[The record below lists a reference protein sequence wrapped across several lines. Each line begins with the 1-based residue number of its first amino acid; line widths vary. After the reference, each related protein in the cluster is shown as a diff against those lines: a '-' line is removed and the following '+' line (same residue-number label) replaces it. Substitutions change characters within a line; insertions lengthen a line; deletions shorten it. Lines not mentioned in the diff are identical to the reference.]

1 MHSILSL
8 FQEFEIHIFFVRQS
22 KKLGNNNKSKKK
34 TSESPMFEHEN
45 YNTRKFRLI
54 RISQIY

>member
-1 MHSILSL
+1 MHCILSL
-8 FQEFEIHIFFVRQS
+8 FQEFEIYIFFVRQS

-34 TSESPMFEHEN
+34 ASESPMFEHEN